1 MKSANPMRRY
11 QKAYDGDKLIR
22 KLNRFAHQLGIQV
35 VYQVLNMYYLLI
47 GESKVPLRIRLLVM
61 AALGYFILPA
71 DLISDFIPVF
81 GFSDDLSFLTYA
93 FGQAFK
99 YMGPEIKNKS
109 KNKLK
114 KWFPKQAE
122 EMDLAITDDQQA
134 EES

>member
-1 MKSANPMRRY
+1 MKSADPMRRY
-11 QKAYDGDKLIR
+11 QKDYDGEQLIR

-35 VYQVLNMYYLLI
+35 VYRVLNMYYLLI
-47 GESKVPLRIRLLVM
+47 GESKMPLRIRLLVM
-61 AALGYFILPA
+61 AALGYFILPT

-93 FGQAFK
+93 FGQASK
-99 YMGPEIKNKS
+99 YMGPQIKNKS

-114 KWFPKQAE
+114 QWFPKQAK
-122 EMDLAITDDQQA
+122 EMDVVLSDQKV

>member
-114 KWFPKQAE
+114 QWFPKQAE
-122 EMDLAITDDQQA
+122 EMDLAITDQQA